1 MSSSSL
7 DDTLDFQKLPDLIS
21 NDGSPLP
28 APHLLPPISAS
39 HEEATAIVFT
49 PKNNACINLDA
60 FLVPSA
66 LEDTISQKNYVWGSD
81 SSPLKLS
88 PDPDT
93 TIQTKTLPTRQSQLS
108 IVITP
113 TSPIDSTGK
122 ETRLQL
128 CPLVRNMVVERQGG
142 L

>member
-1 MSSSSL
+1 MTSSSSFL
-7 DDTLDFQKLPDLIS
+7 DDTPDFQELPDLIP

-28 APHLLPPISAS
+28 APHLLHPISAN

-66 LEDTISQKNYVWGSD
+66 LEDTISQKIYVWGSD
-81 SSPLKLS
+81 SLPLKLS

-93 TIQTKTLPTRQSQLS
+93 TLTNQTTCHQTVPTCHCCNTHLTHRFNCKRKLASSFVHL
-108 IVITP
+108 
-113 TSPIDSTGK
+113 
-122 ETRLQL
+122 
-128 CPLVRNMVVERQGG
+128 
-142 L
+142 